1 MEDKETIMAGYSGDP
16 SVPSKAEPPVMSPL
30 HEVFV
35 SKEKGSSCRKR
46 SRTLEEDGKKGTTDQ
61 RNRER
66 RMRERIN
73 QNYNELQSMLP
84 KKLLPKASREKIVSE
99 TIEHIKALK
108 EELERL
114 EEEKNSSTSMVA
126 KGRVSM
132 SSDDSSSINVTV
144 SGDVVFFGIQ
154 LLARQRLVTDIF
166 MIFLEQGTE
175 VLAAN
180 VAVNNGLLMLTV
192 TALVNG
198 NKNIVIEKIKRDI
211 LML

>member
-46 SRTLEEDGKKGTTDQ
+46 EEDGEKGTTDQ

-84 KKLLPKASREKIVSE
+84 KELLPKASREKIVSE

-114 EEEKNSSTSMVA
+114 EEEENSSTSMVA

-192 TALVNG
+192 TAFS
-198 NKNIVIEKIKRDI
+198 EWE
-211 LML
+211 